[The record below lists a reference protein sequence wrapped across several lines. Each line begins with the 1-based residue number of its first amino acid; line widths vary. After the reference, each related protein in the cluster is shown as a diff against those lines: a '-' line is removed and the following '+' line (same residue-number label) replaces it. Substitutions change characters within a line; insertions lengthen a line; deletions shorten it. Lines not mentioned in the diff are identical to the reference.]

1 SGSALVLGYCFTA
14 MATTCGVAIYLRAFL
29 TQIGLPGGT
38 TVVILLM
45 IAIDVAVASWF
56 AYRSI
61 GLSARVSL
69 VLEAVSMTIILVL
82 FAIVFARKGVSA
94 DAVTLK
100 AMPTA
105 GLRPGIGIAISACVG
120 FDSAA

>member
-1 SGSALVLGYCFTA
+1 
-14 MATTCGVAIYLRAFL
+14 
-29 TQIGLPGGT
+29 
-38 TVVILLM
+38 M

-82 FAIVFARKGVSA
+82 FAIVFARKGISA
-94 DAVTLK
+94 DALTLK
-100 AMPTA
+100 GMPSA
-105 GLRPGIGIAISACVG
+105 GIGPGIVIAIFAFVG
-120 FDSAA
+120 FESAASLGLEAKNPYRTVPISLFSCAVHGDLYYILSTLAHTTGF

>member
-1 SGSALVLGYCFTA
+1 
-14 MATTCGVAIYLRAFL
+14 MATTCGVAIYLGAFL
-29 TQIGLPGGT
+29 TQIGLPGGA

-82 FAIVFARKGVSA
+82 FAIVFARKGISA
-94 DAVTLK
+94 DPPTLK
-100 AMPTA
+100 GMPGA
-105 GLRPGIGIAISACVG
+105 GIGPGIGIATFAFLG
-120 FDSAA
+120 FQTASSPGAH